1 MPLALLQRKFNLSDE
16 DVVVRFFKNIKSK
29 PQDKDYYIKDFEDF
43 YFKIRPKFSIKLI
56 RVFLEVSLP
65 QPKLTDCRETS
76 P

>member
-56 RVFLEVSLP
+56 RVFLEVSP
-65 QPKLTDCRETS
+65 S
-76 P
+76 